1 MSFRD
6 TVDTFNRIYNQDNT
20 KIKDKIF
27 LLFIIFIFII
37 IFLLNT
43 SELLSFLISRY
54 NIVSEPVM
62 TKSPYNDSLYKRYCN
77 LSETNDLVVDWQIMT
92 WFVIY
97 LLLFVIFWFNYLT
110 DALSYVRIEK
120 EIKLLIYSKYYNKD
134 LTNKI
139 DYDFLNYLSIYI
151 LGMLMILLYY
161 IYNYFNNYNNID
173 KEVYG
178 NMKAINEEFQEYII
192 PDLYIILINQDGTT
206 LKDKLKKY
214 HDIVEINDNETKMDI
229 VFGNN
234 GTGDETVKKRLRLMI
249 TYIVSYESRFGMVRT
264 KSNPLKPSKDFI
276 PPTNKCFYHLLTNYK
291 KDALLP
297 EYEDVENKYYFI
309 EPYDYLDTT
318 VTNEEADGYK
328 IEGDKLREKY
338 NDIKNKLSNYSKNIN
353 SYHDDNT
360 IYYKVWL
367 ICITLF
373 GFLVS
378 IFTLIFFGIETGWF
392 DTTFEEWFNNNFK
405 TLTIFITLF
414 VLIIGSMIINL

>member
-161 IYNYFNNYNNID
+161 IYNYYNNYNNID

-214 HDIVEINDNETKMDI
+214 HDNVDSENKMDS